1 MLRRSLWLVVKRMV
15 VKRLVVINFV
25 VMWCL
30 IWPTG
35 VDAMEETPHQLAFT
49 MPASAVLRAAAHRKV
64 FAHYFTQFPRS
75 LDNHPPGADYYASQ
89 YLMPSGENDKF
100 LRQGGF
106 LRQRPLPRAVAP
118 GSDWEL
124 EDLRW
129 EVRTAAAVGID
140 GFCLNLLETHGAHWT
155 RAKAL
160 LSAAA
165 ASPGFSIMLMPDITS
180 AFQTPQEVVNAL
192 VELGAFP
199 AALRLADG
207 RLVVAPYCAQI
218 RSSAW
223 WETVVAG
230 CTTRGLS
237 IALFPVLQSLEQH
250 FERFVP
256 LSVGLS
262 EWGLRTPARAGGR
275 ADFAQ
280 QAHRRGLLWM
290 EPIAPQDMRAKDL
303 MLFEAGNTSLFRT
316 MWTRAIEGDADWV
329 QLITWNDYS
338 EATEIAPSTGTGW
351 LFMDLTAW
359 YVARFKTGLWPTVV
373 RDTAWLV
380 HRTQRSS
387 LQPTQQERA
396 FRWRDSEPLD
406 EVEAV
411 LLLQAPAEV
420 RLDSGDASST
430 TVLPAGLSRMALPL
444 SPGQPHL
451 TVRRHGQLI
460 LRGESAWPV
469 IETAPYQDLLYRAT
483 AITGVD
489 P

>member
-1 MLRRSLWLVVKRMV
+1 MLRFFEVLLVTSY
-15 VKRLVVINFV
+15 
-25 VMWCL
+25 L
-30 IWPTG
+30 IWSTS
-35 VDAMEETPHQLAFT
+35 VNAMEETRHQLAFT
-49 MPASAVLRAAAHRKV
+49 MPAPAVLRAAAHKV

-75 LDNHPPGADYYASQ
+75 FDNLPPSTDYYASQ
-89 YLMPSGENDKF
+89 YLMPSGEDNKF

-106 LRQRPLPRAVAP
+106 LRQRPLSRAVVP
-118 GSDWEL
+118 GSEWEQ

-129 EVRTAAAVGID
+129 EVQTAAAIGID
-140 GFCLNLLETHGAHWT
+140 GFCLNLLETHGVHWK

-180 AFQTPQEVVNAL
+180 AFQTPQEVVDAL
-192 VELGAFP
+192 VELGASP

-223 WETVVAG
+223 WQSVMAG
-230 CTTRGLS
+230 CTARSLP

-250 FERFVP
+250 FERFAP

-262 EWGLRTPARAGGR
+262 EWGMRTPARAGGR
-275 ADFAQ
+275 ADFSG
-280 QAHRRGLLWM
+280 QAHRRGVLWM
-290 EPIAPQDMRAKDL
+290 EPVAPQDMRAKDL
-303 MLFEAGNTSLFRT
+303 FLFEAGNTSLFRT
-316 MWTRAIEGDADWV
+316 MWTRAIERNADWV

-338 EATEIAPSTGTGW
+338 EATEIAPSSGTGW

-359 YVARFKTGLWPTVV
+359 YIARFKTGQWPTVV
-373 RDTAWLV
+373 RDAAWLV

-387 LQPTQQERA
+387 LQPTRQEQA
-396 FRWRDSEPLD
+396 FHWRDGEPLD

-420 RLDSGDASST
+420 RLVSGEATST

-444 SPGQPHL
+444 SPGRPHL
-451 TVRRHGQLI
+451 TVRRNGQSI

-469 IETAPYQDLLYRAT
+469 IETAPYQDLLYRGT